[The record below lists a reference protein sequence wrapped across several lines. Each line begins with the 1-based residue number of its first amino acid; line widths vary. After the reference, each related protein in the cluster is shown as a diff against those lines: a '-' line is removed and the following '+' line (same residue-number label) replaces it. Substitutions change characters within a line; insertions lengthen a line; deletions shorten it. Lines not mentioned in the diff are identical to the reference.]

1 MLLDAGAHL
10 MLHPTLQT
18 EHHKSNSPSKTVSTI
33 YNVRGIARNRI
44 SFLSVCVEHGIW
56 LANGGEPM

>member
-10 MLHPTLQT
+10 MPHPILQT

-33 YNVRGIARNRI
+33 YILRGLGFRV
-44 SFLSVCVEHGIW
+44 LGI
-56 LANGGEPM
+56 E

>member
-44 SFLSVCVEHGIW
+44 GCLSVCVEHGV
-56 LANGGEPM
+56 